1 MEKTRVAVFFGGR
14 SPEHDVSIITG
25 LQVLNALGSDKY
37 AGIPVYISSAGEWFT
52 GDILRD
58 RRIYIPSAESRR
70 KLTQVSPVFSSD
82 GRGRLRAKSGGFLSS
97 PELLFDIAIPAFHG
111 AFGEDGCFQGVMEM
125 AGVPYTGMR
134 HMASAIAMDKVA
146 TKAAVQ
152 ARTAAPQLPYVVVRK
167 TPGKSPVAPALPA
180 GWNYPVIVKPA
191 HLGSSI
197 GVAKAD
203 SPAEV
208 TSVLQMIFVYDSKA
222 LIEPYVAHR
231 KEYNI
236 AVRNTAPGVKTSA
249 IEMPKSD
256 AALLDFKQ
264 KYMSG
269 AGGGAKKSAVP
280 SEGMLSLTRELNPAI
295 DAGLEANLRKWAVEI
310 FAALDGTGAPRLD
323 FIVDQDSGAAW
334 FNEINPCPGSFGY
347 FLWEASAERI
357 LFGELLSLLLDEAVD
372 VLRQTDIPP
381 DPVPG
386 DARLFKRQ

>member
-25 LQVLNALGSDKY
+25 LQVLNALPSDKY
-37 AGIPVYISSAGEWFT
+37 VGIPLYISPSGEWFT
-52 GDILRD
+52 GDSLRD
-58 RRIYIPSAESRR
+58 RGIFIPNAESRR

-82 GRGRLRAKSGGFLSS
+82 GRGRLRGAGGFLSKS
-97 PELLFDIAIPAFHG
+97 EVIFDIAIPAFHG

-125 AGVPYTGMR
+125 AGVPYAGMR
-134 HMASAIAMDKVA
+134 HAASAIAMDKVA
-146 TKAAVQ
+146 TKAAVHE
-152 ARTAAPQLPYVVVRK
+152 RTSAPQLPYVAVRK
-167 TPGKSPVAPALPA
+167 VPGRRAEAPALPS

-203 SPAEV
+203 SAAEV
-208 TSVLQMIFVYDSKA
+208 AAVLQMIFLYDSKA

-236 AVRNTAPGVKTSA
+236 AVRNTPAGVKTSA

-256 AALLDFKQ
+256 AALLDFKE
-264 KYMSG
+264 KYRSG
-269 AGGGAKKSAVP
+269 VGGGAKKTAMP
-280 SEGMLSLTRELNPAI
+280 SEGMLSLTRELNPKI
-295 DAGLEANLRKWAVEI
+295 DGVLEADLRKWAVEI
-310 FAALDGTGAPRLD
+310 FEALDGTGAPRLD
-323 FIVDQDSGAAW
+323 FIADQDTGAIW

-347 FLWEASAERI
+347 FLWEASTEGL
-357 LFGELLSLLLDEAVD
+357 LFGELLSLLLDEAVA
-372 VLRQTDIPP
+372 VMRQTDIPP
-381 DPVPG
+381 DPVPH